1 MYNKITANLMVNDVG
16 ETLDFYE
23 RILGFNMVMA
33 VPENSR
39 ETITARRDD
48 TALDFAI
55 VKCDGVELM
64 FQSRKSLSGELPQ
77 LEDCPPGGTITL
89 YIEVANAEE
98 LYENIKDKV
107 TIVKDLHMSFY
118 GMQEFYIRDG
128 NGYILTFASRR

>member
-64 FQSRKSLSGELPQ
+64 FQSRKSLSGE
-77 LEDCPPGGTITL
+77 DIYAVFPGCSYNELQDSAADNG
-89 YIEVANAEE
+89 AFNA
-98 LYENIKDKV
+98 
-107 TIVKDLHMSFY
+107 
-118 GMQEFYIRDG
+118 GR
-128 NGYILTFASRR
+128 